1 MTIAPLGREATLE
14 DLFAVE
20 GKAELV
26 DGRLILMSP
35 SGDAHNLA
43 ARNIVFR
50 LTQHE
55 WVHGGGRAYVD
66 GITFI
71 ASTQRTFSPDVAWYV
86 GPYFGAKVIE
96 GTPVLAVEVRSP
108 EDYGP
113 AAERR
118 MAAKRDAYFSA
129 GTRVVWDVDV
139 LREGWIRVYH
149 AREPEIPEVFRR
161 GQVAHAEPAVPGWR
175 FAVDDLFRTGKQED
189 AEAEHPGGDRA

>member
-14 DLFAVE
+14 DLYAVE

-35 SGDAHNLA
+35 SGDAHSMA

-55 WVHGGGRAYVD
+55 WENGGGRAYVD
-66 GITFI
+66 GAGFI
-71 ASTQRTFSPDVAWYV
+71 ASTRRSFSPDAAWYV
-86 GPYFGAKVIE
+86 GPQYGEKLLQGVPA
-96 GTPVLAVEVRSP
+96 LAVEVRSP

-118 MAAKRDAYFSA
+118 MAAKRADYFA
-129 GTRVVWDVDV
+129 EGTQVVWDVDV
-139 LREGWIRVYH
+139 LREGWIRAYH
-149 AREPEIPEVFRR
+149 ASEPDHPSVFRR
-161 GQVAHAEPAVPGWR
+161 GETADAEPAVPGWR
-175 FAVDDLFRTGKQED
+175 FAVDDLFRTGKQE
-189 AEAEHPGGDRA
+189 P